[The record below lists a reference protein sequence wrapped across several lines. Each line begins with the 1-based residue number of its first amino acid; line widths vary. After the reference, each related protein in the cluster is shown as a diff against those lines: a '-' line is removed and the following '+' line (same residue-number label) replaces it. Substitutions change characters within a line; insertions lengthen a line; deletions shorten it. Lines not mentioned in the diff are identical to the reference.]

1 MDTVCTKRYIK
12 FQSNLDR
19 TIPLVEYM
27 SVLEAVEA
35 NWFRFAAH
43 AENIYLFK
51 SIIETIEKGVKN
63 IQIEQ

>member
-27 SVLEAVEA
+27 SVLEAVEVS
-35 NWFRFAAH
+35 WFRFAAH

-51 SIIETIEKGVKN
+51 STIETIEKGVKN
-63 IQIEQ
+63 IQIEH